1 MHVSVQPAPADA
13 GGDDVVRRGLKRP
26 SRGHQEAISDTHLAM
41 PPATTWSEEAIK
53 RQSRGHQEAIHDTHL
68 AVRAATTVAEEA
80 AGQARRADRRGTEA
94 AAAAPAAAVGEAA
107 VTTAVGD

>member
-1 MHVSVQPAPADA
+1 LHVSVQPEPADA

-53 RQSRGHQEAIHDTHL
+53 RQSRGHERHSPGDAGGD
-68 AVRAATTVAEEA
+68 AA
-80 AGQARRADRRGTEA
+80 AGGGGCVGVCELKTRRL
-94 AAAAPAAAVGEAA
+94 
-107 VTTAVGD
+107 